1 MAETIAK
8 IIVKK
13 KKIIID
19 DLDLFDIQL
28 VYGFR
33 YEYVTH
39 KRLVEA
45 LKKCKQ
51 VKDAWLEECQV
62 SPFDYVQWTVIKYN
76 QNRE

>member
-1 MAETIAK
+1 MAETIAD

-13 KKIIID
+13 RKIIID
-19 DLDLFDIQL
+19 DLDLFDIQQA
-28 VYGFR
+28 YGFR

-39 KRLVEA
+39 EKLVKA

-51 VKDAWLEECQV
+51 VKNAWLEKYQV
-62 SPFDYVQWTVIKYN
+62 APFDYDQWTVIKYK

>member
-1 MAETIAK
+1 MAETIAN

-13 KKIIID
+13 KKVIID
-19 DLDLFDIQL
+19 DLDLFDIQQA
-28 VYGFR
+28 YGFR

-39 KRLVEA
+39 EKLVKA

-51 VKDAWLEECQV
+51 VKNAWLEEYQV
-62 SPFDYVQWTVIKYN
+62 AFDYVQWTVIKYK